1 MPITINPPKTLPR
14 IIHNLLLEVS
24 GGVGVGVG
32 PGGVGP
38 GGVGFGLGV
47 GVGAGNSTVSY
58 RV

>member
-24 GGVGVGVG
+24 DVEGVGVGVG
-32 PGGVGP
+32 
-38 GGVGFGLGV
+38 GV
-47 GVGAGNSTVSY
+47 GVGGVGAGGSSTVSY